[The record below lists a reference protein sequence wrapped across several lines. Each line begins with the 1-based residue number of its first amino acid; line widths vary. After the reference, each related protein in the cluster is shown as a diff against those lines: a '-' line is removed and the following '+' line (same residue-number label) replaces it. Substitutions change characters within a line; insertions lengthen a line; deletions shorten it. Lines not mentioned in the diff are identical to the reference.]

1 MPNQTCFFTG
11 HRSFSKNREN
21 VQELLRD
28 ILLILI
34 ESGVTDFYAGG
45 AIGWDMFCESE
56 LLNMKKQYPQ
66 IKLHIILPCPPEIQT
81 QLWNDENKKEYA
93 HILSAAESTEIVSEI
108 YSKDCM
114 KMRNTRLVDSG
125 NICVCYFNRNSSRS
139 GTAQTVR
146 MAYKK
151 GKTILNLYYSR

>member
-56 LLNMKKQYPQ
+56 LLNMKKQFPQ
-66 IKLHIILPCPPEIQT
+66 IKLHIILP
-81 QLWNDENKKEYA
+81 
-93 HILSAAESTEIVSEI
+93 
-108 YSKDCM
+108 
-114 KMRNTRLVDSG
+114 
-125 NICVCYFNRNSSRS
+125 
-139 GTAQTVR
+139 
-146 MAYKK
+146 
-151 GKTILNLYYSR
+151 